1 MYEMSVIGLTS
12 LFFFFD
18 LDKLAITGVAAMER
32 STDILCK
39 RLEKTAHDPISNLRL
54 GSVETPGNKSVRL
67 AHEIIKIYHNHP
79 RCAETVFINTTER
92 ILEIMKHCNFKKVA
106 SKEKLWKIIHL
117 FYLSAEARSSWD
129 SILAFIPDNNLV
141 PLFPSLHH
149 KLVLLIIHENLPL
162 EQKDTPTWKF
172 KEILCYQKTNSRF

>member
-106 SKEKLWKIIHL
+106 SKEELYLLFMKI
-117 FYLSAEARSSWD
+117 YRWSKK
-129 SILAFIPDNNLV
+129 ILPRGKSRRYCVIRRRTAGFEIQYREHNI
-141 PLFPSLHH
+141 
-149 KLVLLIIHENLPL
+149 LINWEV
-162 EQKDTPTWKF
+162 
-172 KEILCYQKTNSRF
+172 